1 MSKLRYFASAS
12 GLALAIVLSLS
23 PLSPAQA
30 QSVVFDPSN
39 YAQNVMTA
47 AHTLQ
52 QINNQI
58 TSLQN
63 QARSLLNQAKNLANL
78 PYSSLQAVQQSLPR
92 RSSCCNRRSASPT
105 TLSKSITPFPPNT
118 ARSIPR
124 RVPAG

>member
-1 MSKLRYFASAS
+1 MIKLRHFASAS

-23 PLSPAQA
+23 PLTPARA

-58 TSLQN
+58 SSLQN
-63 QARSLLNQAKNLANL
+63 QVLRLIEQRARLVLQRGDLIVDLLQRMRRRHDVLGVITRIEHHQL
-78 PYSSLQAVQQSLPR
+78 RPR
-92 RSSCCNRRSASPT
+92 RRQR
-105 TLSKSITPFPPNT
+105 
-118 ARSIPR
+118 
-124 RVPAG
+124 G